1 MTTRTE
7 HDTMGDVQVPSEA
20 YWGAQTQRSYQNFKI
35 GGETLPQPVIY
46 AMALIK
52 KAAAQTNAG
61 LGRIQQE
68 QADLIVRAAD
78 DVLAGKLDT
87 QFPLVVWQT
96 GSGTQSNM
104 NMNEVLANRANEL
117 AGTGL
122 AAYKPVH
129 PNDHVNHAQS
139 TNDSFPTAIHVAAAQ
154 EINRL
159 LIPAVKKL
167 RDTLD
172 KKAKEFAPIVKIGRT
187 HLQDATPLTL
197 GQEFS
202 GYVSQLDHGLTRL
215 QDALQGLYELPLGG
229 TAVGTGLNS
238 HPDYAV
244 KVAKQLADLSGL
256 PFVTAPNKFEALGGR
271 DAAVFASGALK
282 TLAASLNKIAND
294 VRWLASGPRC
304 GLGEIKIPENE
315 PGSSIMP
322 GKVNPTQCEALSMVC
337 CQVFGNDVTI
347 NMAGAAGNFELNV
360 YMPVIAYNLLQSIRL
375 LGDACNSFNDHCAV
389 GIEPV
394 PEKIDYFL
402 HHSLMLVTA
411 LNRKIGYE
419 NAAKVAK
426 TAYKN
431 DKSLRETAIE
441 LGLLS
446 GEEFD
451 ALVVPADMVHPK

>member
-1 MTTRTE
+1 MI
-7 HDTMGDVQVPSEA
+7 
-20 YWGAQTQRSYQNFKI
+20 TQ
-35 GGETLPQPVIY
+35 
-46 AMALIK
+46 
-52 KAAAQTNAG
+52 AAN
-61 LGRIQQE
+61 
-68 QADLIVRAAD
+68 
-78 DVLAGKLDT
+78 DVLNGKLDG

-104 NMNEVLANRANEL
+104 NMNEVLANRANEI

-122 AAYKPVH
+122 AAYQPVH

-139 TNDSFPTAIHVAAAQ
+139 TNDAFPTAIHVAAAI
-154 EINRL
+154 EINRH
-159 LIPAVKKL
+159 LIPAVQAL

-172 KKAKEFAPIVKIGRT
+172 KKAKEFAPHRQNRS
-187 HLQDATPLTL
+187 HPLARRDAADF
-197 GQEFS
+197 G
-202 GYVSQLDHGLTRL
+202 TRIFRL
-215 QDALQGLYELPLGG
+215 RFPARPRLRRLNDALKGLYELALGG

-238 HPDYAV
+238 HPDYAE
-244 KVAKQLADLSGL
+244 KAAAKLAELSGL
-256 PFVTAPNKFEALGGR
+256 PFVSAPNKFEALGGR
-271 DAAVFASGALK
+271 DAAVAASGALK

-294 VRWLASGPRC
+294 IRWLASGPRC

-322 GKVNPTQCEALSMVC
+322 GKVNPTQCEAMTMVC

-347 NMAGAAGNFELNV
+347 GMAGASGNFELNV

-375 LGDACNSFNDHCAV
+375 LGDACNSFNEHCAV

-441 LGLLS
+441 LGLLT

-451 ALVVPADMVHPK
+451 ELVVPADMVHPR

>member
-1 MTTRTE
+1 M
-7 HDTMGDVQVPSEA
+7 
-20 YWGAQTQRSYQNFKI
+20 
-35 GGETLPQPVIY
+35 
-46 AMALIK
+46 K
-52 KAAAQTNAG
+52 KAAALTNAG
-61 LGRIQQE
+61 LSRIQQE

-78 DVLAGKLDT
+78 DVLGGKLDG

-117 AGTGL
+117 AGTG
-122 AAYKPVH
+122 
-129 PNDHVNHAQS
+129 
-139 TNDSFPTAIHVAAAQ
+139 
-154 EINRL
+154 
-159 LIPAVKKL
+159 
-167 RDTLD
+167 
-172 KKAKEFAPIVKIGRT
+172 
-187 HLQDATPLTL
+187 
-197 GQEFS
+197 
-202 GYVSQLDHGLTRL
+202 
-215 QDALQGLYELPLGG
+215 
-229 TAVGTGLNS
+229 
-238 HPDYAV
+238 
-244 KVAKQLADLSGL
+244 
-256 PFVTAPNKFEALGGR
+256 
-271 DAAVFASGALK
+271 
-282 TLAASLNKIAND
+282 LAASLNKIAND

-347 NMAGAAGNFELNV
+347 NMAGASGNFELNV
-360 YMPVIAYNLLQSIRL
+360 YMPVIAYNLLQSVRL
-375 LGDACNSFNDHCAV
+375 LGDACNSFNEHCAV